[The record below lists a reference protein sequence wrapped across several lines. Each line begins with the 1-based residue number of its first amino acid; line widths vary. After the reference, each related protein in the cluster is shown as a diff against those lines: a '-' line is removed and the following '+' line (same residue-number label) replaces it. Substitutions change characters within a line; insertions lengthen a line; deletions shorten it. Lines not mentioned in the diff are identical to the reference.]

1 MVELRSRSVMKGTA
15 LATAAKPRK
24 RTVEGIIV
32 EVKAGVYD
40 EELGGEKYLQVRD
53 ILMFYT

>member
-32 EVKAGVYD
+32 CVRDERLD
-40 EELGGEKYLQVRD
+40 EELGDENCFNVRD
-53 ILMFYT
+53 LLMFYT